1 MMLCIF
7 QKPFNLTAQRVNITQ
22 KNYFKPLRGLGEY
35 HDGIQDVIKTS
46 CVCVSVAQ
54 SCPTRCNPMGCSPP
68 GSLSKGLSRQEYWSG
83 LPFPSPMDLPDP
95 GIKPRSPALQTVYH
109 LSHQETNKLAAL
121 QTYETILLKR
131 VEGNV
136 PAPAT
141 LEISIVFK
149 TKNKLYISPAL
160 QLIKLCFTVGV
171 RACRTERRAGQNNP
185 RGNGLQMCT

>member
-1 MMLCIF
+1 
-7 QKPFNLTAQRVNITQ
+7 
-22 KNYFKPLRGLGEY
+22 
-35 HDGIQDVIKTS
+35 
-46 CVCVSVAQ
+46 
-54 SCPTRCNPMGCSPP
+54 
-68 GSLSKGLSRQEYWSG
+68 
-83 LPFPSPMDLPDP
+83 MDLPDP
-95 GIKPRSPALQTVYH
+95 GIKPRSPALQAVYH

-160 QLIKLCFTVGV
+160 
-171 RACRTERRAGQNNP
+171 
-185 RGNGLQMCT
+185 